1 MNGQKFGLSEHAQG
15 QLHLAGQL
23 ILQPFELDWDNGSSV
38 LTPDLHGF
46 IKELPMCDFQRQ

>member
-38 LTPDLHGF
+38 LTGVARE
-46 IKELPMCDFQRQ
+46 KWTTS